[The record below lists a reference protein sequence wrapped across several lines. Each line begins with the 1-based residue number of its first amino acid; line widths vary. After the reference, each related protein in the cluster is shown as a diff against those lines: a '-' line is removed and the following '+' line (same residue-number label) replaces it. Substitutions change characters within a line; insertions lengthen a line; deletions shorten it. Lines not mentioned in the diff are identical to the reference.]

1 MKMTKKT
8 EPITRSEKFRSKGA
22 TILKG
27 RQSGLNSMEDF
38 LSDTQIHTYTSPQ
51 KRDPTDA
58 VNHKASDN
66 QTHRSIVDQR
76 IKLERLHVQIKQ
88 DLVDKLLCM
97 LFERKRDP
105 KIKNQFATKRA
116 IIEEALEDYFKKH
129 GT

>member
-1 MKMTKKT
+1 MTKKT

-22 TILKG
+22 DILKE

-38 LSDTQIHTYTSPQ
+38 LNGTQIHTYTSPQ
-51 KRDPTDA
+51 KCDSTDA
-58 VNHKASDN
+58 VNHNTTDN
-66 QTHRSIVDQR
+66 QTHRSIDDQR
-76 IKLERLHVQIKQ
+76 IKLERLHVQIRQ

-116 IIEEALEDYFKKH
+116 IIEEALEDFFKKH

>member
-22 TILKG
+22 NILKG
-27 RQSGLNSMEDF
+27 RQPGLNSMEEF
-38 LSDTQIHTYTSPQ
+38 LSDTQIHTNTSPQ
-51 KRDPTDA
+51 KRDSTDA
-58 VNHKASDN
+58 VNHKATDN
-66 QTHRSIVDQR
+66 QTHKSIDDQT
-76 IKLERLHVQIKQ
+76 IKLERLHVQIRQ